1 MRLLSFV
8 APLSFALVFVLFGCE
23 CAPPVSACRTSGDCR
38 AGRVCVDQRCVA
50 ESRAD
55 AGSDATSADAFFGV
69 DACAPCGASC
79 CGAGQRCTGAME
91 CVADLGPCAADAE
104 CTDDSYC
111 LEGRC
116 APYGTGP
123 RGDANE
129 MCRRPVLPGRFAP
142 EIQCHWAGPAAGDPA
157 PEFVQVFSTPV
168 VVDFGIGRGPDDPIR
183 PSVVFIAADAF
194 SYTDHGVV
202 RVIDGRTCA
211 DQAVFGD
218 VADRVASA
226 STPVVGNLDP
236 PGAPP
241 TADDPDPSRPEI
253 VAKLASGGLVAFGW
267 NGRAWARRW
276 TSRAA
281 GGGPDPSAPSIAALS
296 MADLDDDGAPEVIS
310 GALVYSNEGE
320 LLEGSVGASNFLF
333 AYGVPTVVADLDHD
347 GDSELTNGQAVF
359 DWNVAMR
366 RWERRASPGALGLV
380 AVADFGDFPMA
391 AGDRAGGPEIVIV
404 ADNAVQVRSV
414 GGDVVFGPIAFPPTG
429 ERSAH
434 GGSPTVG
441 DFDADGRPEIA
452 SGGSDWVTVFDLD
465 CVGTADSPG
474 CMRAESGIAPRV
486 GILWAHRVQEGS
498 AGINGSAVF
507 DFEGDGR
514 MELVYGDECYVRVMD
529 GRSGQVLWSA
539 PRASGTWIEG
549 PIVADVDGDFN
560 AEVIVGSNRFHN
572 ECSALDPLHR
582 GLTCGEDA
590 DCPGGIGCVGGLC
603 RCAGADDCGDARS
616 YACAP
621 AIDGSDALG
630 EVCRSAFTEEIVG
643 IRVYEDATDRWV
655 SSRRIWNQHA
665 YFVTNVEEDGRIAR
679 TSETRRNW
687 STPGLNDFRRNV
699 QGDLVPLAGPD
710 LTIGRG
716 ACASST
722 ALLTAEVCN
731 RGAEPV
737 DSGMVASFFDGDPRA
752 GGTPICEFSTTGWLE
767 PGDCETVMC
776 AWPEPVP
783 TGARE
788 VWLWVDYSDANV
800 ECIEENN
807 IARIDCM
814 LE

>member
-1 MRLLSFV
+1 MRLFSFV

-241 TADDPDPSRPEI
+241 TAHDPDPSRPEI

-296 MADLDDDGAPEVIS
+296 VADLDDDG
-310 GALVYSNEGE
+310 
-320 LLEGSVGASNFLF
+320 
-333 AYGVPTVVADLDHD
+333 
-347 GDSELTNGQAVF
+347 LTTTY
-359 DWNVAMR
+359 
-366 RWERRASPGALGLV
+366 L
-380 AVADFGDFPMA
+380 
-391 AGDRAGGPEIVIV
+391 GGP
-404 ADNAVQVRSV
+404 
-414 GGDVVFGPIAFPPTG
+414 
-429 ERSAH
+429 
-434 GGSPTVG
+434 
-441 DFDADGRPEIA
+441 
-452 SGGSDWVTVFDLD
+452 
-465 CVGTADSPG
+465 
-474 CMRAESGIAPRV
+474 
-486 GILWAHRVQEGS
+486 
-498 AGINGSAVF
+498 
-507 DFEGDGR
+507 
-514 MELVYGDECYVRVMD
+514 
-529 GRSGQVLWSA
+529 
-539 PRASGTWIEG
+539 
-549 PIVADVDGDFN
+549 
-560 AEVIVGSNRFHN
+560 
-572 ECSALDPLHR
+572 
-582 GLTCGEDA
+582 
-590 DCPGGIGCVGGLC
+590 
-603 RCAGADDCGDARS
+603 
-616 YACAP
+616 
-621 AIDGSDALG
+621 
-630 EVCRSAFTEEIVG
+630 
-643 IRVYEDATDRWV
+643 
-655 SSRRIWNQHA
+655 
-665 YFVTNVEEDGRIAR
+665 
-679 TSETRRNW
+679 
-687 STPGLNDFRRNV
+687 
-699 QGDLVPLAGPD
+699 
-710 LTIGRG
+710 
-716 ACASST
+716 
-722 ALLTAEVCN
+722 
-731 RGAEPV
+731 
-737 DSGMVASFFDGDPRA
+737 
-752 GGTPICEFSTTGWLE
+752 
-767 PGDCETVMC
+767 
-776 AWPEPVP
+776 
-783 TGARE
+783 
-788 VWLWVDYSDANV
+788 
-800 ECIEENN
+800 
-807 IARIDCM
+807 
-814 LE
+814 